1 MKIAFLD
8 LEFTRKPY
16 DKTFVNEIIEISC
29 RTTSLEDSYELNNN
43 NYIVSKYKVSE
54 NDTTKFNII
63 VKPSINTFL
72 TKEIIEYT
80 RLTQRQVDSGVN
92 LEEAI
97 EELYAFIR
105 KQDIKRIF
113 IYSRYCKD
121 LLTSAKKILRGR
133 LDIKINYILNIMKD
147 ISYYSSDAREKL
159 ISNISNSMN
168 TLHTKEALIGKKKFS
183 LSDTYCILLGK
194 KEVNTGITCKSLS
207 DTKLIKD
214 IFFSRSKNVEMEL
227 SEIAYGIEIKRDK
240 LTNYIL
246 GKKDSIEL
254 ICSAEKAEDLIDYKN
269 EDLPKIIKSILIV
282 IKEFK
287 TKIIQQG
294 SISLGSINR
303 NDKWLNLY
311 TLAMSLAKDINSKYG
326 LKVKSIK
333 ECMDILLRNETE
345 VQNVEVDARLTS
357 ILMSSDDDFIRFK
370 EDIKELDSEMI
381 EKLVA
386 KCKDVLKNYNKGHAF
401 KVYSTKLSILTQKQA

>member
-29 RTTSLEDSYELNNN
+29 RTTSLGDSYELNNN
-43 NYIVSKYKVSE
+43 NYIVSKYKISE
-54 NDTTKFNII
+54 ADTSKFNII

-80 RLTQRQVDSGVN
+80 RLTQRQVDTGVS
-92 LEEAI
+92 LEEGI
-97 EELYAFIR
+97 EELYIFIR
-105 KQDIKRIF
+105 KHDVKRIF

-121 LLTSAKKILRGR
+121 LLSSAKKILRGR
-133 LDIKINYILNIMKD
+133 LDLKINHILNIMKD
-147 ISYYSSDAREKL
+147 ISYYSSDAREK
-159 ISNISNSMN
+159 IITSMSNNLNPVHSRE
-168 TLHTKEALIGKKKFS
+168 TLIGKKKFS

-194 KEVNTGITCKSLS
+194 KEVNTGISCKSLS

-214 IFFSRSKNVEMEL
+214 IFFSKSKNVEMEL

-240 LTNYIL
+240 LANYIL
-246 GKKDSIEL
+246 GKRDSIEL
-254 ICSAEKAEDLIDYKN
+254 ICSAEKAEDLFDYKN
-269 EDLPKIIKSILIV
+269 EDLKKIIKSLLIV

-287 TKIIQQG
+287 TKIIQSG
-294 SISLGSINR
+294 NVNLGDINKG
-303 NDKWLNLY
+303 DKWLNIY
-311 TLAMSLAKDINSKYG
+311 TIAMTLAKDINSKYG

-333 ECMDILLRNETE
+333 ECMDILLKNESE
-345 VQNVEVDARLTS
+345 VQSIEIDARLTS

-370 EDIKELDSEMI
+370 EDIAELDAEMI

-401 KVYSTKLSILTQKQA
+401 KVYSTKLNILTQKQA